1 MFATQKHVCVCI
13 CVESSEPRAKS
24 VSVSFESASAKRLT
38 GSPATAKLID
48 PTNTSMTS
56 SLDGSS
62 TVTAGSVLA
71 LESMSQPGELE
82 QLVLTAVRVP
92 FVS

>member
-1 MFATQKHVCVCI
+1 MFAAQKHVCVCI
-13 CVESSEPRAKS
+13 YVESSEPRAKS

-38 GSPATAKLID
+38 GSPATAK